1 MGRCAPISLLE
12 RETAAP
18 GQRETLEGDFDSGPP
33 LRQYDSRPLA
43 GPPIVPLLLTVG
55 PADRQVQSTRRP
67 GPILES
73 ASLFLPLAAL
83 RRIPRKRLACSAT
96 GGAAPLSPILDF
108 TPGDGRLVV
117 TWQLPLTTHG
127 AAAEREAEPIRS
139 ALRMTSSIS
148 SRADHLKFLETW
160 CPRPTLRPD
169 SKYPALT
176 C

>member
-1 MGRCAPISLLE
+1 M
-12 RETAAP
+12 
-18 GQRETLEGDFDSGPP
+18 EGDFDSGPP

-108 TPGDGRLVV
+108 TPGEMEG
-117 TWQLPLTTHG
+117 WCSPGPLPLTTHG
-127 AAAEREAEPIRS
+127 AAAEREAEPIRLEPRLCIQRTNMRHKRCLTAAFQRTRMKPGKS
-139 ALRMTSSIS
+139 AQ
-148 SRADHLKFLETW
+148 
-160 CPRPTLRPD
+160 TLLATVRILQLDP
-169 SKYPALT
+169 
-176 C
+176 